1 MRTPRRLTACLSVFA
16 VAALAQLASSPA
28 ASGEAAAAASPEKFK
43 GRAISTGTGR
53 TQAGYITIEI
63 DHVTTNEEAAR
74 YASLLTASGQEAVV
88 KLWQDEKKI
97 VGMYK
102 FAQAISND
110 LRVVRVWPLENG
122 GRRIFLLSDR
132 PLAAFEVARNLRS
145 QDYPISIV
153 ELVLDAE
160 GKGEGKI
167 YPAVELAVKD
177 GELSIKSWGHD
188 PVDLKQIE
196 PVKPKKK

>member
-1 MRTPRRLTACLSVFA
+1 MRVSSRFA
-16 VAALAQLASSPA
+16 VLPLVVALVGLASFPGALVALADATKATPA
-28 ASGEAAAAASPEKFK
+28 AAPEKFK

-53 TQAGYITIEI
+53 TQAGFITLRI
-63 DHVTTNEEAAR
+63 DHVTTDEEAQR
-74 YASLLTASGQEAVV
+74 YAALLTSSGQDAVV
-88 KLWQDEKKI
+88 KLWQDEKEI

-110 LRVVRVWPLENG
+110 VRVIRVWPLENG
-122 GRRIFLLSDR
+122 GRRIFMLSDR

-145 QDYPISIV
+145 EDYPISIV

-167 YPAVELAVKD
+167 YPAVEMEVKN

-188 PVDLKQIE
+188 PVDLKKIE
-196 PVKPKKK
+196 RD